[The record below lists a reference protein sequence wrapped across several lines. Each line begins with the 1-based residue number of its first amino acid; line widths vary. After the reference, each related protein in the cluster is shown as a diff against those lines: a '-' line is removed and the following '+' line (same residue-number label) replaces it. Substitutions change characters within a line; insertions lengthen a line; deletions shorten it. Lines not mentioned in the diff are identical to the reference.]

1 MSVNEN
7 KVKATEISA
16 EMAKT
21 LSAKP
26 GPKVLARP
34 SGMFPSRFTYIAAFV
49 AYVVHGYAG
58 Y

>member
-7 KVKATEISA
+7 RIKATEVST
-16 EMAKT
+16 EMAKM
-21 LSAKP
+21 LSAKAE
-26 GPKVLARP
+26 PKALMRP
-34 SGMFPSRFTYIAAFV
+34 SGAFPSRFTYIAAFV